1 MKTLRTGRNVI
12 VEIKYTIRV
21 SNSLLKMASSRE
33 VNFATNYEAKENAFK
48 KTRRMFTVQFI
59 NLVKGPGGS
68 QRDLPY
74 ATTEKI
80 S

>member
-33 VNFATNYEAKENAFK
+33 VNFATNYEAKHKSPE
-48 KTRRMFTVQFI
+48 QFCEVEKS
-59 NLVKGPGGS
+59 LEV
-68 QRDLPY
+68 
-74 ATTEKI
+74 TTYTI
-80 S
+80 FLTIL